1 MPAAKFPNFK
11 SKLGLAAFNLRSK
24 VSTSNEALV
33 VWIKNDKI
41 INVDRRIFFI
51 FMVIMLQ

>member
-33 VWIKNDKI
+33 V
-41 INVDRRIFFI
+41 
-51 FMVIMLQ
+51 